1 MTSPKKQDN
10 PYVAPKASS
19 PTSVAI
25 DVPGERTSFEL
36 RVRLSVMMF
45 LQYFVQGA
53 FAPVVSLYL
62 EKTLGFSS
70 TQIGYFNATMALGP
84 LCAPFL
90 VGQLVDRRFAT
101 QNVLAAF
108 HFLAGLLMLLLWMQ
122 RDYWPVMVLAAIYS
136 ILFIP
141 TMMVANT
148 LAFAHLKDRNRDFPI
163 VRLFGTVGYIVPAW
177 PIEMFWLPRFTGE
190 ALIQQRGII
199 LFCSGI
205 ASIVMAIY
213 SLTLP
218 ATPPAQKT
226 GEFAPLAAS
235 RLLFQRNFFV
245 LVVVTIIIGSV
256 HQYFFSWNG
265 SFLHSIMEDAGI
277 KSAWEQRIS
286 TIGQVAEIVVMFYLG
301 SMLLRLGF
309 KRTMLLGGLAYMV
322 RCLVLAWAA
331 SLAEPFALR
340 LGLALSGQALHGFCF
355 GCFLAVAFMYV
366 DRESPKDVRGSAQTL
381 YGTLVLGIGFFTG
394 GLIGG
399 WIGTM
404 FSTSLIE
411 RVTKVVDGV
420 SKTESAEVVVRNFTA
435 IWLSGAAMAAVG
447 CLIFALFFPADRPA
461 DKAQG

>member
-1 MTSPKKQDN
+1 MNSPEI
-10 PYVAPKASS
+10 PASD
-19 PTSVAI
+19 A
-25 DVPGERTSFEL
+25 GERTSMDL

-62 EKTLGFSS
+62 ETTLGFGAAE
-70 TQIGYFNATMALGP
+70 IGYFNAAMALGP
-84 LCAPFL
+84 LMAPFL

-101 QNVLAAF
+101 QYVLAAF
-108 HFLAGLLMLLLWMQ
+108 HLLAGSLMLVLWTQ
-122 RDYWPVMVLAAIYS
+122 RDFWSVMILATIYS

-141 TMMVANT
+141 TMMVSNT

-163 VRLFGTVGYIVPAW
+163 IRLFGTIGYIVPAW
-177 PIEMFWLPRFTGE
+177 VIEKYWLAQFTGQ
-190 ALIQQRGII
+190 ALIEQRGIV
-199 LFCSGI
+199 LMFSGV

-218 ATPPAQKT
+218 NTPPPKT
-226 GEFAPLAAS
+226 SGGFAPLTAAK
-235 RLLFQRNFFV
+235 LLRQRNFLV
-245 LVVVTIIIGSV
+245 LVVATVIIGAV

-265 SFLHSIMEDAGI
+265 SFLRTILNQAGI
-277 KSAWEQRIS
+277 DAAYEQRIS
-286 TIGQVAEIVVMFYLG
+286 SIGQFAEIAVMAFLG
-301 SMLLRLGF
+301 AMLVRLGF
-309 KRTMLLGGLAYMV
+309 KRTMLMGAMAYMV

-331 SLAEPFALR
+331 SLTGPFMLR
-340 LGLALSGQALHGFCF
+340 MGLACFGQALHGFCF

-381 YGTLVLGIGFFTG
+381 YGTLVLGIGFFSG

-399 WIGTM
+399 WIGRY
-404 FSTSLIE
+404 FSTTMIE

-420 SKTESAEVVVRNFTA
+420 SKTETVDSVVRNYTA

-447 CLIFALFFPADRPA
+447 CLIFALFFPSDRPA